1 MSPEE
6 IKQQILTRIAEKR
19 YEPVRPRQLAR
30 QLGIAPRQYDL
41 FQLAVEALHRD
52 GKLIIGERGRV
63 SLPEP
68 TGVFVGTYKGNP
80 RGFGFVD
87 PADVRFREEVFIPE
101 GENLTAVT
109 GDLVEVKLVRR
120 RAGRRVR
127 TFGRVVRI
135 LERKHSRF
143 VGTLQRT
150 ANHWMVYTDGRIL
163 HTPAIVDDVSA
174 KGARAGDKVVFEIT
188 EYAVSGRLAR
198 GVIVEVLGPQ
208 GESDVEAMAVIRQ
221 FQLPHEFPKPVQA
234 QTRRVVARFNTTI
247 LPKLAQGKIPRGR
260 EDLRGLLTVTIDP
273 PDARDFDD
281 AISVE
286 RTRDGKYILGVHI
299 ADVAE
304 FVKENTQLDKHARDR
319 GNSVYLP
326 QHVLPMLP
334 EALSNGL
341 CSLQPN
347 QDRLAKSVFIT
358 YDSDANVID
367 ARFANSVIRSHMR
380 LTYQQATAALDG
392 RAGKLPSRVAALL
405 KRAED
410 LARRIQAR
418 RRRQGMLY
426 LDLPEVEMVYDQQG
440 RLIDARPADSGFS
453 HTIIEMF
460 MVEANEAVARL
471 LDSYNIPFL
480 RRIHPPPEAQAFGRL
495 NSFLALLGL
504 KLPKDP
510 DRHDLQKLLDSVR
523 DKDQSYAVN
532 LAVLRSLQRAQ
543 YDAQTVEHYALAS
556 EHYCH
561 FTSPIR
567 RYPDLTV
574 HRLLQLHLQ
583 GGLRRHAKVL
593 RQRYEEVEEC
603 GRHCTFTE
611 QRAEDAERQLKQT
624 LLLELLSEHVGEVFH
639 GVITGVTKFGLFVQL
654 DKYLTEGLVPLEE
667 LGDDFWQLDDQG
679 GYLMGT
685 RSGRIFRLGDPMQV
699 LIVRVDQSARRIFL
713 TPAQGS
719 KPSTKRRAKPKAE
732 PTARRTKRSK
742 VHVRRK
748 RPRNR

>member
-19 YEPVRPRQLAR
+19 YEPVRPRRLAK